1 MALLHV
7 VYRDQL
13 FPRDAYRRTFDAL
26 LDALD
31 EREACRRMVGLLAL
45 AHDRCCEAALA
56 ARLADLLE
64 AGTLP
69 ELEPL
74 EAHFASDPQSLP
86 DLDVRPRVAGR
97 LQRPA

>member
-1 MALLHV
+1 
-7 VYRDQL
+7 
-13 FPRDAYRRTFDAL
+13 
-26 LDALD
+26 
-31 EREACRRMVGLLAL
+31 MVGLLAL
-45 AHDRCCEAALA
+45 AHERCCEAALA

-86 DLDVRPRVAGR
+86 DLDVRLGS
-97 LQRPA
+97 PADYNDLLDHPAELATPPGGAA